1 MQKLTE
7 KSKTLVKHHI
17 SSSEHA
23 HTPYTQP
30 LPQLPLALANTH
42 PQLAQAAEDAI
53 AASAQPQPPAS
64 RRTAAL
70 PDRALAGAA
79 GASAGAQEAWLADIY
94 HFGSLGPTG
103 EERSLGAAALP
114 TPFIP
119 ARPRVAEDQMFNF
132 DYGALSAGLVEETS
146 YMAWF

>member
-1 MQKLTE
+1 ME
-7 KSKTLVKHHI
+7 HHI
-17 SSSEHA
+17 SSGEHA
-23 HTPYTQP
+23 NAPHTQP
-30 LPQLPLALANTH
+30 QPQLPPALANAH

-53 AASAQPQPPAS
+53 AASAQPQPAAGRP
-64 RRTAAL
+64 TAAL
-70 PDRALAGAA
+70 PDRTLAGAA

-94 HFGSLGPTG
+94 HFGSLGPSG

-119 ARPRVAEDQMFNF
+119 APPRIAEDQMFNF